1 MSSLVKFTPLCGARS
16 EQPLC
21 YLLEI
26 DEACILLDC
35 GWDEAFDV
43 ALLRKLMKIAPSIDA
58 VLLTHCD
65 LNHLGALPYLF
76 SKGNMK
82 AKVRTYLEECIN

>member
-26 DEACILLDC
+26 DDNLSHFEMIEFLHRLIAC
-35 GWDEAFDV
+35 
-43 ALLRKLMKIAPSIDA
+43 
-58 VLLTHCD
+58 
-65 LNHLGALPYLF
+65 
-76 SKGNMK
+76 
-82 AKVRTYLEECIN
+82 